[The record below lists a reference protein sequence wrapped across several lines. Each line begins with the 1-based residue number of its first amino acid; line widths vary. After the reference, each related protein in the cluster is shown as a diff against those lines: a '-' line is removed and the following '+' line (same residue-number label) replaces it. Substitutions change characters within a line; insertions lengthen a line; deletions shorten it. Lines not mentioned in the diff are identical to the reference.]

1 MWRIFRNAWNR
12 LVQAS
17 AVITLNPSQLSEV
30 QKLLKKIKQGNK
42 MPFL

>member
-1 MWRIFRNAWNR
+1 MTFFQRVLTKFRNIW
-12 LVQAS
+12 